1 LRLLQRV
8 TTRTLERMRPEI
20 EAEVVL
26 ASGADRTASS
36 VASYGFIVSFGGES
50 FSAAVV
56 PNGSSGLRP
65 GEPCRVRLQF
75 LVEEVAPFLKP
86 GVEFVFFEQG
96 RTGRGVL
103 L

>member
-1 LRLLQRV
+1 
-8 TTRTLERMRPEI
+8 MRPEI

-26 ASGADRTASS
+26 ASGADRTASP
-36 VASYGFIVSFGGES
+36 VGSYGFIVSFGTES

-56 PNGSSGLRP
+56 PNGSSGLKP

-75 LVEEVAPFLKP
+75 LAEEVARFLKP
-86 GVEFVFFEQG
+86 GVDFTFFEQG
-96 RTGRGVL
+96 RIGRGVL